1 MGTAMNTSVRPALAL
16 FCLALAFSSRAADEP
31 PTVTVDSAVIA
42 DTGTLNE
49 GVVGIFPPGSSATFF
64 VLEKVDGAAVKNA
77 IEATRRASFG
87 LGPRLR
93 VVSVRRPVVAGK
105 VRITLVGRV
114 VFGAPIVEILG
125 GGSAPSVEGE
135 EEVELRPG
143 VQYRV
148 TGVLDSFR
156 REVWL
161 EETETH
167 AVIGRKIPAPLD
179 PKQAADLAAADR
191 FLCCNLRYEEGW
203 ITDDQ
208 PIGSRFVPAG
218 ARVRILG
225 WGKNRAEVSIEG
237 RKFNIGP
244 FHGYFRGTREEFAAL
259 ALVETDPA
267 LRLAT
272 WPADVQAAVAAG
284 RVKTGMTREQVLMAI
299 GYPRSDRTGPLESAN
314 WTYYTGDSDNEFD
327 LDWSPDGALARIN
340 APSAI
345 LARVVAQP

>member
-1 MGTAMNTSVRPALAL
+1 MKTNTSRRAAFALL
-16 FCLALAFSSRAADEP
+16 WVALAFSSHAADEP
-31 PTVTVDSAVIA
+31 PAAADSAMIVDSA
-42 DTGTLNE
+42 TLNE
-49 GVVGIFPPGSSATFF
+49 GYSGIAPPGSSGTFF
-64 VLEKVDGAAVKNA
+64 VVEKVDGVAVRNA

-87 LGPRLR
+87 MGPRLR
-93 VVSVRRPVVAGK
+93 LSNARRPVAAGK
-105 VRITLVGRV
+105 VRIALAGRV
-114 VFGAPIVEILG
+114 VFGAPIVEILKG
-125 GGSAPSVEGE
+125 GGPPSVQGE

-156 REVWL
+156 GEVWL
-161 EETETH
+161 EEADTH
-167 AVIGRKIPAPLD
+167 AVVGRKISMPLD

-191 FLCCNLRYEEGW
+191 YLCCNLRYEEGW

-208 PIGSRFVPAG
+208 PIGTRFVPAG

-259 ALVETDPA
+259 VLVETDPA
-267 LRLAT
+267 LRLAA
-272 WPADVQAAVAAG
+272 WPAEVRAAVAAG
-284 RVKTGMTREQVLMAI
+284 RVRAGMTREQVLMAI
-299 GYPRSDRTGPLESAN
+299 GYPRTDRTATLESAN
-314 WTYYTGDSDNEFD
+314 WVYYAGDSDNEFD
-327 LDWSPDGALARIN
+327 LDWSPDGMLARIN

-345 LARVVAQP
+345 LARVVLPP